1 MAGMPTSLGQP
12 CDEAELVRRVLA
24 GERAAMDEFFALHF
38 RPLYEFAHF
47 RLGAQPA
54 EVEDVVQDT
63 FLVAFESLA
72 RFDGR
77 SSIQTWLAGIAKNK
91 IRARRRKF
99 RPMAL
104 SDAIEAADPEIDS
117 WLASIDENTL
127 PGWALEKRETAEL
140 VGATL
145 AQLPLDYREALI
157 SKYVR
162 GESTAQVA
170 LRAGRST
177 KAAESMLTRARTAF
191 AGIFT
196 LLAKKRGG
204 LG

>member
-1 MAGMPTSLGQP
+1 MPPSVEQP

-24 GERAAMDEFFALHF
+24 GERAAMDEFFAVHF

-63 FLVAFESLA
+63 FVVAFENLG

-91 IRARRRKF
+91 IRARRRKL
-99 RPMAL
+99 RPMPL
-104 SDAIEAADPEIDS
+104 SDAIEAADSEIDS
-117 WLASIDENTL
+117 WLASIDEATL
-127 PGWALEKRETAEL
+127 PGWALEKRETEEL

-145 AQLPLDYREALI
+145 AQLPIDYREALL

-162 GESTAQVA
+162 GESTAEVA
-170 LRAGRST
+170 SRSGRST
-177 KAAESMLTRARTAF
+177 KAAESLLTRARTAF

-196 LLAKKRGG
+196 LLARRRGG
-204 LG
+204 VE